1 MRLGDASL
9 LPAVTARDIPER
21 PVACPEKGPRTEY
34 TRAADVRIDYNV
46 IAMINASCA
55 EQKNRAAKAF
65 CVRRRRRKTTTKTDR
80 QNTPNWPTPKEGE
93 PKKGPPAPANRN
105 WDRTSAKRKPHP
117 APNQTKR
124 QKKQETWSSQR
135 ANWPWH
141 RSQCILYL
149 CARISTARALQV
161 NSLAG
166 RLYHFLLRLS
176 HVS

>member
-1 MRLGDASL
+1 MWSQTRPRVRGASSS
-9 LPAVTARDIPER
+9 PAVTAELIECSPSR
-21 PVACPEKGPRTEY
+21 AHKGPHAECTCA
-34 TRAADVRIDYNV
+34 THVLVDLHVV
-46 IAMINASCA
+46 AMQYASCA

-149 CARISTARALQV
+149 CARISTGL
-161 NSLAG
+161 
-166 RLYHFLLRLS
+166 F
-176 HVS
+176 